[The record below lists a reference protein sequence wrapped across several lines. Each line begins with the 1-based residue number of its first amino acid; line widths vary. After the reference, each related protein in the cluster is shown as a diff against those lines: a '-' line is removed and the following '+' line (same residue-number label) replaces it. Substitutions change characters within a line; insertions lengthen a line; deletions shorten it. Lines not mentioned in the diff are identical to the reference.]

1 MIRIA
6 ASILSADFANLERD
20 LESITS
26 SDLIH
31 VDVMDGHFVPNLTIG
46 LPVVKRLQE
55 VSKVPLDVH
64 LMIDNPDRWAPMYAD
79 TGAFSVTFHFE
90 ACAKVAETINSVRN
104 SGSKVGLALKPGTEL
119 KEVES
124 FLPDIDMLLIMMVEP
139 GFGGQSLM
147 ESVIPKISEA
157 KTLALDTLPDL
168 SIQVDGGI
176 KSSNIEKLAEAG
188 ADTFVAG
195 QSIMSASDRNAE
207 IALLRELAQASA
219 S

>member
-1 MIRIA
+1 MTRIA

-46 LPVVKRLQE
+46 LPVVTRLQE

-64 LMIDNPDRWAPMYAD
+64 LMIENPDRWAPMYAD

-90 ACAKVAETINSVRN
+90 ACSKVAETIKSVRN
-104 SGSKVGLALKPGTEL
+104 SGSKVGLALKPGTKL
-119 KEVES
+119 KEIES

-147 ESVIPKISEA
+147 ESVIPKIAEA
-157 KTLALDTLPDL
+157 KMRARDTLPNL

-195 QSIMSASDRNAE
+195 QSIMSALDRNAE

>member
-1 MIRIA
+1 MTRIA

-64 LMIDNPDRWAPMYAD
+64 LMIDNPDSWAPMYAD

-119 KEVES
+119 EEVES
-124 FLPDIDMLLIMMVEP
+124 FLADIDMLLIMMVEP
-139 GFGGQSLM
+139 GFGGQSIM

-157 KTLALDTLPDL
+157 KTLARDTLPDL

>member
-1 MIRIA
+1 MTRIA

-46 LPVVKRLQE
+46 LPVVTRLQE

-64 LMIDNPDRWAPMYAD
+64 LMIENPDRWAPMYAD

-90 ACAKVAETINSVRN
+90 ACSKVAETIKSVRN

-119 KEVES
+119 KEIES

-147 ESVIPKISEA
+147 ESVIPKIAEA
-157 KTLALDTLPDL
+157 KMQARDTLPNL

-195 QSIMSASDRNAE
+195 QSIMSALDRNAE
-207 IALLRELAQASA
+207 IALLRKLAQASA

>member
-1 MIRIA
+1 MTRIA

-46 LPVVKRLQE
+46 LPVVTRLQE

-64 LMIDNPDRWAPMYAD
+64 LMIENPDRWAPMYAD

-90 ACAKVAETINSVRN
+90 ACSKVAETIKSVRN

-119 KEVES
+119 KEIES

-147 ESVIPKISEA
+147 ESVIPKIAEA
-157 KTLALDTLPDL
+157 KMQARDTLPNL

-176 KSSNIEKLAEAG
+176 KSSNIEKLSEAG

-195 QSIMSASDRNAE
+195 QSIMSALDRNAE

>member
-1 MIRIA
+1 
-6 ASILSADFANLERD
+6 
-20 LESITS
+20 
-26 SDLIH
+26 
-31 VDVMDGHFVPNLTIG
+31 MDGHFVPNLTIG

-64 LMIDNPDRWAPMYAD
+64 LMIDNPDRWAPIYAD

-119 KEVES
+119 REVES
-124 FLPDIDMLLIMMVEP
+124 FLADIDMLLIMMVEP

-157 KTLALDTLPDL
+157 KTLARDTLPDL

>member
-1 MIRIA
+1 MTRIA

-46 LPVVKRLQE
+46 LPVVARLRE

-119 KEVES
+119 REVES
-124 FLPDIDMLLIMMVEP
+124 FLADIDMLLIMMVEP

>member
-1 MIRIA
+1 MTRIA
-6 ASILSADFANLERD
+6 ASILSADFANLEKD

-46 LPVVKRLQE
+46 LPVVARLQE

-90 ACAKVAETINSVRN
+90 ACSKVAETIKSVRN

-119 KEVES
+119 NEVES
-124 FLPDIDMLLIMMVEP
+124 FLADIDMLLIMMVEP

-157 KTLALDTLPDL
+157 KTLARDTLPDL

-207 IALLRELAQASA
+207 IVLLRELAQASA

>member
-1 MIRIA
+1 MTRIA

-46 LPVVKRLQE
+46 LPVVARLQE

-90 ACAKVAETINSVRN
+90 ACSKVAETIKSVRN

-119 KEVES
+119 NEVES
-124 FLPDIDMLLIMMVEP
+124 FLADIDMLLIMMVEP

-147 ESVIPKISEA
+147 DSVIPKISEA
-157 KTLALDTLPDL
+157 KTLARDTVPNL

-207 IALLRELAQASA
+207 IVLLRELAQASA

>member
-1 MIRIA
+1 MTRIA

-46 LPVVKRLQE
+46 LPVVTRLQE

-90 ACAKVAETINSVRN
+90 ACSKVAETIKSVRN

-119 KEVES
+119 REVES

-157 KTLALDTLPDL
+157 KTLARDTLPDL

>member
-1 MIRIA
+1 MTRIA
-6 ASILSADFANLERD
+6 SSILSADFANLERD

-46 LPVVKRLQE
+46 LPVVARLQE

-90 ACAKVAETINSVRN
+90 ACSKVAETIKSVRN

-119 KEVES
+119 REVES
-124 FLPDIDMLLIMMVEP
+124 FLADIDMLLIMMVEP

-147 ESVIPKISEA
+147 ESVIPKVSEA
-157 KTLALDTLPDL
+157 KTLARDTLPDL

>member
-1 MIRIA
+1 MTRIA

-46 LPVVKRLQE
+46 LPVVARLQE

-90 ACAKVAETINSVRN
+90 ACSKVAETIKSVRN

-119 KEVES
+119 REVES
-124 FLPDIDMLLIMMVEP
+124 FLADIDMLLIMMVEP

-157 KTLALDTLPDL
+157 KTLARDTLPDL

>member
-1 MIRIA
+1 MTRIA

-46 LPVVKRLQE
+46 LPVVTRLQE

-64 LMIDNPDRWAPMYAD
+64 LMIENPDRWAPMYAD

-90 ACAKVAETINSVRN
+90 ACSKVAETIKSVRN

-119 KEVES
+119 KEIES

-147 ESVIPKISEA
+147 ESVIPKIAEA
-157 KTLALDTLPDL
+157 KMQARDTLPNL

-176 KSSNIEKLAEAG
+176 KSSNIEKLSEAG

-195 QSIMSASDRNAE
+195 QSIMSALDRNAE
-207 IALLRELAQASA
+207 IALLRKLAQASA

>member
-1 MIRIA
+1 MTRIA

-46 LPVVKRLQE
+46 LPVVARLQE

-64 LMIDNPDRWAPMYAD
+64 LMIDNPDRWAPIYAD

-119 KEVES
+119 REVES
-124 FLPDIDMLLIMMVEP
+124 FLADIDMLLIMMVEP

-157 KTLALDTLPDL
+157 KTLARDTVPNL

>member
-1 MIRIA
+1 MTRIA
-6 ASILSADFANLERD
+6 ASILSADFANLEKD

-46 LPVVKRLQE
+46 LPVVARLQE

-64 LMIDNPDRWAPMYAD
+64 LMIDNPDHWAPMYAD

-90 ACAKVAETINSVRN
+90 ACSKVAETIKSVRN

-119 KEVES
+119 NEVES
-124 FLPDIDMLLIMMVEP
+124 FLADIDMLLIMMVEP

-157 KTLALDTLPDL
+157 KTLARDTLPDL

-207 IALLRELAQASA
+207 IVLLRELAQASA

>member
-1 MIRIA
+1 MTRIA

-46 LPVVKRLQE
+46 LPVVTRLQE

-64 LMIDNPDRWAPMYAD
+64 LMIENPDRWAPMYAD

-90 ACAKVAETINSVRN
+90 ACSKVAETIKSVRN

-119 KEVES
+119 KEIES

-147 ESVIPKISEA
+147 ESVIPKIAEA
-157 KTLALDTLPDL
+157 KMQARDTRPNL

-176 KSSNIEKLAEAG
+176 KSSNIEKLSEAG

-195 QSIMSASDRNAE
+195 QSIMSALDRNGE

>member
-1 MIRIA
+1 MTRIA

-20 LESITS
+20 LKSITS
-26 SDLIH
+26 SDLVH

-90 ACAKVAETINSVRN
+90 ACSKVAETIKSVRS

-119 KEVES
+119 VEVES
-124 FLPDIDMLLIMMVEP
+124 FLSDIDMLLIMMVEP

-147 ESVIPKISEA
+147 DSVIPKISEA
-157 KTLALDTLPDL
+157 KTLARDTVPNL

>member
-6 ASILSADFANLERD
+6 ASILSADFANLEKD

-46 LPVVKRLQE
+46 LPVVARLQE

-90 ACAKVAETINSVRN
+90 ACSKVAETIKSVRN

-119 KEVES
+119 REVES
-124 FLPDIDMLLIMMVEP
+124 FLADIDMLLIMMVEP

-147 ESVIPKISEA
+147 ESVIPKVSEA
-157 KTLALDTLPDL
+157 KTLARDTLPDL

>member
-1 MIRIA
+1 MTRIA
-6 ASILSADFANLERD
+6 SSILSADFANLERD

-46 LPVVKRLQE
+46 LPVVARLQE

-90 ACAKVAETINSVRN
+90 ACSKVAETIKSVRN

-119 KEVES
+119 REVES
-124 FLPDIDMLLIMMVEP
+124 FLADIDMLLIMMVEP
-139 GFGGQSLM
+139 GFGGQSIM

-157 KTLALDTLPDL
+157 KTLARDTLPDL

>member
-1 MIRIA
+1 MTRIA

-119 KEVES
+119 REVES
-124 FLPDIDMLLIMMVEP
+124 FLADIDMLLIMMVEP

-157 KTLALDTLPDL
+157 KTLARDTVPNL

>member
-1 MIRIA
+1 MTRIA

-46 LPVVKRLQE
+46 LPVVTRLQE

-64 LMIDNPDRWAPMYAD
+64 LMIENPDRWAPMYAD

-90 ACAKVAETINSVRN
+90 ACSKVAETIKSVRN

-119 KEVES
+119 KEIES

-147 ESVIPKISEA
+147 ESVIPKIAEA
-157 KTLALDTLPDL
+157 KMQARDTLPNL

-176 KSSNIEKLAEAG
+176 KSSNIEKLSEAG

-195 QSIMSASDRNAE
+195 QSIMSALDRNAV

>member
-1 MIRIA
+1 MTRIA

-46 LPVVKRLQE
+46 LPVVARLRE

>member
-1 MIRIA
+1 MTRIA
-6 ASILSADFANLERD
+6 ASILSADFANLEKD

-64 LMIDNPDRWAPMYAD
+64 LMIDNPDHWAPMYAD

-90 ACAKVAETINSVRN
+90 ACSKVAETIKSVRN

-119 KEVES
+119 NEVES
-124 FLPDIDMLLIMMVEP
+124 FLADIDMLLIMMVEP

-157 KTLALDTLPDL
+157 KTLARDTLPDL

>member
-1 MIRIA
+1 MTRIA

-20 LESITS
+20 LETITS

-46 LPVVKRLQE
+46 LPVVTRLQE

-64 LMIDNPDRWAPMYAD
+64 LMIENPDRWAPMYAD

-90 ACAKVAETINSVRN
+90 ACSKVAETIKSVRN

-124 FLPDIDMLLIMMVEP
+124 FLADIDMLLIMMVEP

-157 KTLALDTLPDL
+157 KTLAQDTVPNL

-195 QSIMSASDRNAE
+195 QSIMSALDRNAE
-207 IALLRELAQASA
+207 IAVLRKLAQASA

>member
-1 MIRIA
+1 MTRIA

-46 LPVVKRLQE
+46 LPVVTRLQE

-64 LMIDNPDRWAPMYAD
+64 LMIENPDRWAPMYAD

-90 ACAKVAETINSVRN
+90 ACSKVAETIKSVRN

-119 KEVES
+119 KEIES
-124 FLPDIDMLLIMMVEP
+124 FIPDIDMLLIMMVEP

-147 ESVIPKISEA
+147 ESVIPKIAEA
-157 KTLALDTLPDL
+157 KMQARDTLPNL

-195 QSIMSASDRNAE
+195 QSIMSALDRNAE